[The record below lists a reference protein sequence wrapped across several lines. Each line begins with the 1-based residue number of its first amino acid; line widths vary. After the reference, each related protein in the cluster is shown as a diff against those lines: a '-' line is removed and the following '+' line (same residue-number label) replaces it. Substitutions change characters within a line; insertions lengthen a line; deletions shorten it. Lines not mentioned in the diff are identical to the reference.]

1 MSQAIQ
7 SNLQEAVAQGGSLPR
22 LCQMAGISRACY
34 YRGLSLPETADTQT
48 DLKQTDLKQT
58 DLKQTDLKQTD
69 LKQTDLKQTDLDLR
83 EHIQRVALEC
93 SCYGYR
99 RVTKELHRQGVQANH
114 KRVLRLMREDNLLC
128 LRKRR
133 FVATTDSDHGL
144 PVYPNLAAD
153 MGITT
158 PDELWVSDLTYIRLG
173 HEFIYLAVVLDAC
186 SRRCLG
192 WSLGRR
198 LDAALATSALRRALQ
213 GRKPQVHHSDR
224 GVQYASYEYTNLLK
238 EHGIAISMSR
248 KGNPYDNAKAE
259 SFMKTLKYE
268 QVYLSEYENLADARA
283 QISYFL
289 EQVYNQKRLHSSLS
303 YLPPAE
309 FEEQFE
315 QTHKESR
322 DKNQT
327 ITP

>member
-1 MSQAIQ
+1 MSQAIR
-7 SNLQEAVAQGGSLPR
+7 NAVDQGGSLTS
-22 LCQMAGISRACY
+22 LCQTAGVPRSRY
-34 YRGLSLPETADTQT
+34 YRHLAAPELADTDT
-48 DLKQTDLKQT
+48 A
-58 DLKQTDLKQTD
+58 
-69 LKQTDLKQTDLDLR
+69 LR
-83 EHIQRVALEC
+83 EHIQRVALDC

-99 RVTKELHRQGVQANH
+99 RVTKELHRQGIAVNH

-153 MGITT
+153 MDVSA
-158 PDELWVSDLTYIRLG
+158 PDVLWVSDLTYIRLG
-173 HEFIYLAVVLDAC
+173 HEFVYLAVVLDAC

-192 WSLGRR
+192 WALGRR
-198 LDAALATSALRRALQ
+198 LDAALATSALRMALN

-224 GVQYASYEYTNLLK
+224 GVQYASGEYTRLLK
-238 EHGIAISMSR
+238 GSGIAISMSR

-268 QVYLSEYENLADARA
+268 QVYLSEYENLADARM
-283 QISYFL
+283 QIGHFL
-289 EQVYNQKRLHSSLS
+289 EAVYNEKRLHSSLG

-309 FEEQFE
+309 YETLFEKNYC
-315 QTHKESR
+315 HSR